1 MTRPAAPS
9 IEQSARGLVDPST
22 AAQYLSVGREVPSA
36 GLAWAVEYHWM
47 VTWRVPEV
55 FEQRVVP
62 QPAVH
67 VTFEPDGVFVTG
79 LATGAWTRELRG
91 DGCVLG
97 VKFRAGGFRPFV
109 TGPMRALTDQVLPL
123 RDVLGPV
130 VDSFVAEAMVHVRAG
145 DPASVVP
152 VAERL
157 FNSLPSGER
166 SLPVAVSAVVEW
178 VVAATEAGA
187 PSMRVGAL
195 AEALGVTVRQ
205 LQRVFADVVGVS
217 PKWVIDR
224 ARILEAGERVR
235 RDPGV
240 RLADLAAELGFAD
253 QAHLTRSFAA
263 AVGQTPARYATKLAT
278 RPDSA

>member
-1 MTRPAAPS
+1 MTRRDAPS
-9 IEQSARGLVDPST
+9 IQQSARGLVDPSM
-22 AAQYLSVGREVPSA
+22 AAQYLSVGREAPSA

-55 FEQRVVP
+55 YAQRVVP

-67 VTFEPDGVFVTG
+67 VTFEPDGAFVTG
-79 LATGAWTRELRG
+79 VATGDWTRELRG

-109 TGPMRALTDQVLPL
+109 DGPLRSLTDSVLPL
-123 RDVLGPV
+123 RDVLGPA
-130 VDSFVAEAMVHVRAG
+130 VDPFVAEAMVHVHAG
-145 DPASVVP
+145 DPAAVVP

-157 FNSLPSGER
+157 FASLPSGAREL
-166 SLPVAVSAVVEW
+166 STAVSAVVEW

-224 ARILEAGERVR
+224 ARILEVGERVR

-253 QAHLTRSFAA
+253 QAHLTRSFTA
-263 AVGQTPARYATKLAT
+263 AVGQTPARYATKLA
-278 RPDSA
+278 RLAEP